1 MNHQKQHFFF
11 LFFVLSVIILAV
23 ACSKD
28 DTDDNDNN
36 NNLDTL
42 SQYLSPISG
51 SQQRQGNPAAGREY
65 LLYGDYIDHGIPY
78 DLYMSATQLG
88 FSLGSGDNSNLL
100 QREGDNANIS
110 YDYTAATAPNGVRI
124 VAPNCLQ
131 CHAQMLNGQLVV
143 GLGNATADFTT
154 DASTLIPAIDLF
166 MNTQGYGEGTPEWE
180 AYYTFRRA
188 SLAIGPQIIQKIK
201 GANSANNLAA
211 VLAAHRDPATLAWYD
226 TPQLPYPQNVVPVDV
241 PPWWMLRKKNAM
253 FYNALGHGDFAKIS
267 MASSML
273 TIVDTAKA
281 KQVNEH
287 FADVIAY
294 LNTIQPPAYPQ
305 TVDTDLA
312 EQGHQLFTSNCARCH
327 GTYGDSETYPNM
339 LVALDFIG
347 TDPMLASETSLL
359 DQFTTWYNS
368 SWFNR
373 DPYPANLSAGHGYV
387 APPLDGVWCTAPYL
401 HNGSVPTLDDLLN
414 SPQRPTYWQRKLTD
428 KGSFDT
434 NDFDYE
440 KGGWQYTTPAAGN
453 GNPDIYD
460 TTLPGYG
467 NQGHTFGDKFT
478 PSERAALIE
487 YLKTL

>member
-1 MNHQKQHFFF
+1 MKQKYFIPV
-11 LFFVLSVIILAV
+11 FFVFSALILTI

-28 DTDDNDNN
+28 DDTDNN
-36 NNLDTL
+36 NNNNTTDTL
-42 SQYLSPISG
+42 AQYLTPISG
-51 SQQRQGNPAAGREY
+51 NQQRQGDAVAGRQY
-65 LLYGDYIDHGIPY
+65 LIYGDYIDNGIPY

-100 QREGDNANIS
+100 QREGDNANVS
-110 YDYTAATAPNGVRI
+110 YDYTAATAPNGIRI

-131 CHAQMLNGQLVV
+131 CHAQMLNGQLIM

-166 MNTQGYGEGTPEWE
+166 MNTQGYGEGTPQWE
-180 AYYTFRRA
+180 AYYSFRRA
-188 SLAIGPQIIQKIK
+188 SLAIGPRIIQKVK
-201 GANSANNLAA
+201 GLNSANNLAA
-211 VLAAHRDPATLAWYD
+211 VLAAHRNPNTLAWYD
-226 TPQLPYPQNVVPVDV
+226 EPQLPYPQNVVPVDV
-241 PPWWMLRKKNAM
+241 PPWWRLRKRNSM
-253 FYNALGHGDFAKIS
+253 FYNDLGHGDYAKIS

-294 LNTIQPPAYPQ
+294 LNTLEPPAYPQ
-305 TVDTDLA
+305 NINATLA
-312 EQGHQLFTSNCARCH
+312 EQGKQLYTSNCARCH
-327 GTYGDSETYPNM
+327 GTYGSSETYPNL
-339 LVALDFIG
+339 LVDLDFIG

-359 DQFTTWYNS
+359 EQFTTWYNQ

-373 DPYPANLSAGHGYV
+373 EPYPAYLEEGNGYV
-387 APPLDGVWCTAPYL
+387 APPLDGIWCTAPFL

-414 SPQRPTYWQRKLTD
+414 SAQRPTYWKRKLAD
-428 KGSFDT
+428 NGLFDT
-434 NDFDYE
+434 DDFDYT
-440 KGGWQYTTPAAGN
+440 KVGWNYTVPTAGN
-453 GNPDIYD
+453 GDPNIYD
-460 TTLPGYG
+460 STLPGYS

-478 PSERAALIE
+478 PAERAAVIE